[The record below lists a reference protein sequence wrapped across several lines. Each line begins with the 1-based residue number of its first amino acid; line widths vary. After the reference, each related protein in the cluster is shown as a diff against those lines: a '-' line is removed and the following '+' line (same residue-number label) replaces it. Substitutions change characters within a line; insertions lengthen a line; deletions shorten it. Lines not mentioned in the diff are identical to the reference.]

1 MILLYTNNMINCC
14 QSLNGLENINADS
27 VIADIVVVDNIDVE
41 TEFTSLQTQIDNL
54 AVAVSNG
61 GGYFVLTCEFA
72 GNPVNQGRFAF
83 GGSVNTTSN
92 LIKTTMP
99 NCSLIACRFEL
110 SSSLTTTN
118 KTNVVIEKNGV
129 AISGG
134 SGNFLTGEVLKYL
147 SVANGDFT
155 AQSFIEGDTFNARYN
170 NNGLNTFTGTATGA
184 RASFVFQTNAVNGQ
198 NVSFLTPT
206 LTSLQP
212 SQTAYLTDSITTA
225 NNTQTHQ
232 LAFGIPRGKS
242 VSAVLGSVSSGS
254 ASVST
259 TTTTDVNGNDTIT
272 FNFVLQPGNDG
283 ARGDKGDTG
292 DRGANGNAD
301 PVVLVVAAAAGG
313 SAGGAAG
320 GSAGGI
326 AGASAGS
333 SAGASSGTTAATN
346 IFNSLV
352 DPRLQ
357 DVELKTYNMIVPAN
371 VLAQKTTI
379 GGTTI
384 ELYPTGT
391 LYLGGQVFG
400 SGNTTDN
407 INMLCNGGL
416 IVNSGSSQ
424 FINVVEM
431 LNDLNIAG
439 DLDVEGQV
447 NIIEDLTCLSNI
459 TLNSFLLFNNG
470 SVYDSATI
478 QVIPSVNPTQ
488 NNTGTMTINSQFLNI
503 QSELILLQDD
513 QTNPPD
519 YPFIKFDA
527 NNFIGNN
534 LYGSITCD
542 TTTAPAVNNGGDFT
556 FACNQLITSND
567 LTVNGDLQVVGNF
580 NINNLAID
588 NLTINNELKISVINQ
603 LDDNLVLE
611 IGKDTNIAET
621 ELFIKSETVYI
632 FGYNVDIG
640 SDTLTNTVALQG
652 DSLSLGENESCGII
666 DIGNVNDTIITIRGD
681 NLGVNSD
688 VISIGQA
695 GTSTLVSLRAEEIDI
710 GDADTNLIKIGRYND
725 YISPIEVKI
734 GNDAG
739 GTDLYGFPLKLLSQ
753 DIRIGDPTTTGD
765 VLTILTNT
773 NNIGTNSTI
782 LEPVITTLGNQTS
795 ISNIYGSTVRIGSNN
810 SIDVHIK
817 TGDNIKIGDE
827 TKHGTTTTID
837 TQVID
842 IGTNGS
848 GAYPVDITIGSDTST
863 TDIYGDIITIGDA
876 NSQNSTQILSDI
888 CNILTNGTSI
898 RPNTLDM
905 GSNYTTTANLTGQS
919 ITLLG
924 TNTTTLRGDTINIG
938 NDNSTDT
945 IQIGNSLSY
954 TEIEGSQINM
964 GVGSVLNTIN
974 IGNAFSVVNI
984 QGNQNNAINV
994 AGMFFDQIGF

>member
-1 MILLYTNNMINCC
+1 MINCC

-27 VIADIVVVDNIDVE
+27 VIADVVVVDNINVE

-61 GGYFVLTCEFA
+61 GGYFILTAEFNGNSTNAGYFGFGAGVNSSLLEVVL
-72 GNPVNQGRFAF
+72 
-83 GGSVNTTSN
+83 
-92 LIKTTMP
+92 P
-99 NCSLIACRFEL
+99 NCTCIAYRSECTTAVA
-110 SSSLTTTN
+110 SSGTIVFL
-118 KTNVVIEKNGV
+118 KNGTAV
-129 AISGG
+129 SGLGISYA
-134 SGNFLTGEVLKYL
+134 T
-147 SVANGDFT
+147 
-155 AQSFIEGDTFNARYN
+155 GDTLKQDLARDTAFVLGDTISIRFNNA
-170 NNGLNTFTGTATGA
+170 GGTMGGTLW
-184 RASFVFQTNAVNGQ
+184 RVNYIFQTNAIDGQ
-198 NVSFLTPT
+198 NVSFLTPQF
-206 LTSLQP
+206 TSLQP

-301 PVVLVVAAAAGG
+301 PVVLVVAASAGASAGGIAGG
-313 SAGGAAG
+313 SAGGL
-320 GSAGGI
+320 

-352 DPRLQ
+352 DPRLK
-357 DVELKTYNMIVPAN
+357 DVENKTYNIEIPAN
-371 VLAQKTTI
+371 VLARKTTI
-379 GGTTI
+379 GGATI
-384 ELYPTGT
+384 DLFPSGT
-391 LYLGGQVFG
+391 LNLGGAVFG
-400 SGNTTDN
+400 GNSTNN
-407 INMLCNGGL
+407 INMFCNGGL

-424 FINVVEM
+424 FINIVEM

-439 DLDVEGQV
+439 DLEVEGQV
-447 NIIEDLTCLSNI
+447 NIIEDLICLSNI
-459 TLNSFLLFNNG
+459 KLNSFLYFNNG
-470 SVYDSATI
+470 SQYDSATI

-488 NNTGTMTINSQFLNI
+488 NNTGSMTINSQFLNI

-556 FACNQLITSND
+556 FACNQLTTSND

-588 NLTINNELKISVINQ
+588 NLTINNELKISVIKQ

-611 IGKDTNIAET
+611 IGKDTNISET

-640 SDTLTNTVALQG
+640 ADTLTNTVALQG

-710 GDADTNLIKIGRYND
+710 GDTDTNLIKIGRYND
-725 YISPIEVKI
+725 YISPVEVKI

-753 DIRIGDPTTTGD
+753 DIRIGDPTTIGD

-994 AGMFFDQIGF
+994 AGMFFNQIGF